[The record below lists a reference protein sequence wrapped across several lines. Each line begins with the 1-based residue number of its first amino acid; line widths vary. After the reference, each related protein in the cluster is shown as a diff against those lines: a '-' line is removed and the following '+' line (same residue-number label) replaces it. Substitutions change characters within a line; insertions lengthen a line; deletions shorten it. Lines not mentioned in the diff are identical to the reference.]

1 MVGGTARLRCS
12 LAVDSPNVKVEWLHN
27 GNPIKHKR
35 AFVHEGQTCIFQ
47 IKPVEQKD
55 AGNYSCH
62 VTVDKGTT
70 VVSSAK
76 LKVTGKNPKLTVYL
90 MYIIILDLLLYL
102 ACSFF
107 PSVTRSS

>member
-1 MVGGTARLRCS
+1 MVGGTAKLRCS

-27 GNPIKHKR
+27 GNPIRHRR

-47 IKPVEQKD
+47 IKPVELSD
-55 AGNYSCH
+55 AGGYSCH

-76 LKVTGKNPKLTVYL
+76 LKVIGKYLCYAMDILTN
-90 MYIIILDLLLYL
+90 
-102 ACSFF
+102 
-107 PSVTRSS
+107 

>member
-1 MVGGTARLRCS
+1 MVGGAARLRCS

-27 GNPIKHKR
+27 GNPITHKR

-47 IKPVEQKD
+47 IKPVELSD

-76 LKVTGKNPKLTVYL
+76 LKVICKFNLPSISSTLIVISLYSDTGH
-90 MYIIILDLLLYL
+90 
-102 ACSFF
+102 S
-107 PSVTRSS
+107 

>member
-1 MVGGTARLRCS
+1 MVGGVAKLRCS

-27 GNPIKHKR
+27 GNPIQHKR

-47 IKPVEQKD
+47 IKPVELSD
-55 AGNYSCH
+55 AGSYSCH

-76 LKVTGKNPKLTVYL
+76 LKVIGKHLWLISYPIYMFIK
-90 MYIIILDLLLYL
+90 
-102 ACSFF
+102 A
-107 PSVTRSS
+107 